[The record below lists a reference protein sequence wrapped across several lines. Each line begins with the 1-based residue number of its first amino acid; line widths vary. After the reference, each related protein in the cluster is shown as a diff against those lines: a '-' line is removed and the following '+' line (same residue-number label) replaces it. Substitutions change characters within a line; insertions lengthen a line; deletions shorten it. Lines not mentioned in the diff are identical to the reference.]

1 MEKIKK
7 KAPPLKGIKVLE
19 LARVLAGPWAGQL
32 LADLGADVIKVES
45 PIGDETRFWGA
56 TTDAEEDSSYFQAT
70 NRGKKS
76 FVADFTKKEDLDAI
90 YYIAKRADII
100 IENFKVGSLEK
111 YGLDYESLRV
121 KNSGLI
127 YCSITGFGQNGPF
140 ATMPGYD
147 FIIQAM
153 GGIMDLTGDPFG
165 PPMKPGVAYADL
177 FTSLYS
183 VVAIQ
188 SALLAKQKSEKG
200 TFIDMS
206 LFDTQ
211 LAVLANQASSFLIS
225 GKIPKRMGNS
235 HPSIVPY
242 QAFDAKDGLIVIA
255 CGNDNQF
262 KALCDAFRW
271 NFSSDKK
278 FSTNQNRVLNRT
290 ELISEISHRLKLI
303 GKDEITLLLQK
314 AKVPV
319 GSVNTVDQALNHP
332 QALSRG
338 MVKFVEGKAFVKT
351 PIIFKD
357 FDLNFEKAS
366 PKLGANSEMIRMKI
380 ETRKIWES

>member
-1 MEKIKK
+1 MEKKTH
-7 KAPPLKGIKVLE
+7 PLKGTKVLE

-45 PIGDETRFWGA
+45 PHGDETRFWGA
-56 TTDAEEDSSYFQAT
+56 TSDAEEDSSYFQST
-70 NRGKKS
+70 NRGKRS

-90 YYIAKRADII
+90 YYMAERADII

-140 ATMPGYD
+140 AALPGYD

-188 SALLAKQKSEKG
+188 SALLAKQKNGVG

-211 LAVLANQASSFLIS
+211 LAVLANQASSFLLS
-225 GKIPKRMGNS
+225 GNIPKRMGNS

-255 CGNDNQF
+255 CGNDKQF

-271 NFSSDKK
+271 NFSSNKK
-278 FSTNQNRVLNRT
+278 FSTNQNRVLNRA
-290 ELISEISHRLKLI
+290 ELISEISQRLKLI

-338 MVKFVEGKAFVKT
+338 MIKLVEGKPFVKT

>member
-1 MEKIKK
+1 MEKKT
-7 KAPPLKGIKVLE
+7 PPLKGIKVLE

-32 LADLGADVIKVES
+32 LADLGADVIKIES
-45 PIGDETRFWGA
+45 PYGDETRFWGA
-56 TTDAEEDSSYFQAT
+56 TTDAEEDSSYFQST
-70 NRGKKS
+70 NRGKRS
-76 FVADFTKKEDLDAI
+76 FVADFRNEDDLS
-90 YYIAKRADII
+90 KVQHLGHRADII

-111 YGLDYESLRV
+111 YGLGYESLRIQ
-121 KNSGLI
+121 NTGLI

-140 ATMPGYD
+140 AAMPGYD

-177 FTSLYS
+177 FTSLYC

-188 SALLAKQKSEKG
+188 SALLAKQKSGKG
-200 TFIDMS
+200 TLIDMS

-211 LAVLANQASSFLIS
+211 LAVLANQASSFLQS
-225 GKIPKRMGNS
+225 GNIPKRMGNS

-255 CGNDNQF
+255 CGNDKQF
-262 KALCDAFRW
+262 KALCDAFGW
-271 NFSSDKK
+271 NFASEER

-290 ELISEISHRLKLI
+290 ELISKMSQRLKLI
-303 GKDEITLLLQK
+303 GKKEITLLLQK
-314 AKVPV
+314 EKVPV

-351 PIIFKD
+351 PIIFED

-366 PKLGANSEMIRMKI
+366 PKLGADTKMIRMEI
-380 ETRKIWES
+380 ETEQIWES

>member
-1 MEKIKK
+1 MEKK
-7 KAPPLKGIKVLE
+7 PHPLKGIKVLE

-45 PIGDETRFWGA
+45 PHGDETRFWG
-56 TTDAEEDSSYFQAT
+56 TTNETEEDSSYFQST

-76 FVADFTKKEDLDAI
+76 FVADFAKKEDLDAI
-90 YYIAKRADII
+90 YYMAERADII
-100 IENFKVGSLEK
+100 IENFKVGSLDK
-111 YGLDYESLRV
+111 YGLDYESLRI

-140 ATMPGYD
+140 SALPGYD

-188 SALLAKQKSEKG
+188 SALLAKQKNGAG

-211 LAVLANQASSFLIS
+211 LAVLANQASSFLLS
-225 GKIPKRMGNS
+225 GNTPKRMGNS

-255 CGNDNQF
+255 CGNDKQF
-262 KALCDAFRW
+262 KALCDAFSW

-290 ELISEISHRLKLI
+290 ELISEISQRLKLI
-303 GKDEITLLLQK
+303 RKDEITLLLQK

-319 GSVNTVDQALNHP
+319 GSVNRVDQALNHP

>member
-1 MEKIKK
+1 MEKKT
-7 KAPPLKGIKVLE
+7 PPLKGIKVLE

-45 PIGDETRFWGA
+45 PHGDETRFWGA
-56 TTDAEEDSSYFQAT
+56 TSDAEEDSSYFQST
-70 NRGKKS
+70 NRGKRS

-90 YYIAKRADII
+90 YYMAERADII
-100 IENFKVGSLEK
+100 IENFKVGSLDK
-111 YGLDYESLRV
+111 YGLDYESLRI

-140 ATMPGYD
+140 AALPGYD

-188 SALLAKQKSEKG
+188 SALLAKQKNGAG

-211 LAVLANQASSFLIS
+211 LAVLANQASSFLLS
-225 GKIPKRMGNS
+225 GNIPKRMGNS

-255 CGNDNQF
+255 CGNDKQF
-262 KALCDAFRW
+262 KALCDAFSW

-290 ELISEISHRLKLI
+290 ELISEISQRLKLI

>member
-76 FVADFTKKEDLDAI
+76 FIADFTKKEDLDAI

-140 ATMPGYD
+140 ASMPGYD

-357 FDLNFEKAS
+357 YDLNFEKAS
-366 PKLGANSEMIRMKI
+366 PELGANSEMIRMKI
-380 ETRKIWES
+380 KTGEIWEN

>member
-1 MEKIKK
+1 MEKKT
-7 KAPPLKGIKVLE
+7 PPLKGIKVLE

-45 PIGDETRFWGA
+45 PQGDETRFWGA
-56 TTDAEEDSSYFQAT
+56 TSDAEEDSSYFQST
-70 NRGKKS
+70 NRGKRS

-90 YYIAKRADII
+90 YYMAERADII

-111 YGLDYESLRV
+111 YGLDYESLRI

-140 ATMPGYD
+140 AALPGYD

-188 SALLAKQKSEKG
+188 SALLAKQKNGAG

-211 LAVLANQASSFLIS
+211 LAVLANQASSFLLS
-225 GKIPKRMGNS
+225 GNIPKRMGNS

-255 CGNDNQF
+255 CGNDKQF
-262 KALCDAFRW
+262 KALCDTFSW

-290 ELISEISHRLKLI
+290 ELISEISQRLKLI

>member
-1 MEKIKK
+1 MEKKTH
-7 KAPPLKGIKVLE
+7 PLKGIKVLE

-45 PIGDETRFWGA
+45 PHGDETRFWG
-56 TTDAEEDSSYFQAT
+56 TTNETEEDSSYFQST

-90 YYIAKRADII
+90 YYMAERADII
-100 IENFKVGSLEK
+100 IENFKVGSLAK
-111 YGLDYESLRV
+111 YGLDYKSLRI

-140 ATMPGYD
+140 AALPGYD

-188 SALLAKQKSEKG
+188 SALLAKQKNGAG

-211 LAVLANQASSFLIS
+211 LAVLANQASSFLLS
-225 GKIPKRMGNS
+225 GNIPKRMGNS

-255 CGNDNQF
+255 CGNDKQF
-262 KALCDAFRW
+262 KALCDAFSW

-290 ELISEISHRLKLI
+290 ELISEISQRLKLI

-319 GSVNTVDQALNHP
+319 GSVNRVDQALNHP

-357 FDLNFEKAS
+357 FDLNFKKAS

-380 ETRKIWES
+380 GTREIWES

>member
-1 MEKIKK
+1 MEKK
-7 KAPPLKGIKVLE
+7 PHPLKGIKVLE

-45 PIGDETRFWGA
+45 PHGDETRFWG
-56 TTDAEEDSSYFQAT
+56 TTNETEEDSSYFQST

-90 YYIAKRADII
+90 YYMAERADII
-100 IENFKVGSLEK
+100 IENFKVGSLDK
-111 YGLDYESLRV
+111 YGLDYESLRI

-140 ATMPGYD
+140 SALPGYD

-188 SALLAKQKSEKG
+188 SALLAKQKNGAG

-211 LAVLANQASSFLIS
+211 LAVLANQASSFLLS
-225 GKIPKRMGNS
+225 GNTPKRMGNS

-255 CGNDNQF
+255 CGNDKQF
-262 KALCDAFRW
+262 KALCDAFSW

-290 ELISEISHRLKLI
+290 ELISEISQRLKLI
-303 GKDEITLLLQK
+303 RKDEITLLLQK

-319 GSVNTVDQALNHP
+319 GSVNRVDQALNHP

-380 ETRKIWES
+380 EARKIWES

>member
-1 MEKIKK
+1 MEKKTH
-7 KAPPLKGIKVLE
+7 PLKGIKVLE

-32 LADLGADVIKVES
+32 LADLGADVVKVES
-45 PIGDETRFWGA
+45 PHGDETRFWGA
-56 TTDAEEDSSYFQAT
+56 TSDAEEDSSYFQST
-70 NRGKKS
+70 NRGKRS

-90 YYIAKRADII
+90 YYMAERADII
-100 IENFKVGSLEK
+100 IENFKVGSLAK
-111 YGLDYESLRV
+111 YGLDYKSLRI

-140 ATMPGYD
+140 ASLPGYD

-188 SALLAKQKSEKG
+188 SALLTKQKNGAG

-211 LAVLANQASSFLIS
+211 LAVLANQASSFLLS
-225 GKIPKRMGNS
+225 GNIPKRMGNS

-255 CGNDNQF
+255 CGNDKQF
-262 KALCDAFRW
+262 KALCDAFSW

-290 ELISEISHRLKLI
+290 ELISEISQRLKLI

-357 FDLNFEKAS
+357 FDLNFKKAS

>member
-1 MEKIKK
+1 MEKK
-7 KAPPLKGIKVLE
+7 PHPLKGIKVLE

-45 PIGDETRFWGA
+45 PHGDETRFWG
-56 TTDAEEDSSYFQAT
+56 TTNETEEDSSYFQST

-90 YYIAKRADII
+90 YYMAERADII
-100 IENFKVGSLEK
+100 IENFKVGSLDK
-111 YGLDYESLRV
+111 YGLDYESLRI

-140 ATMPGYD
+140 SALPGYD

-188 SALLAKQKSEKG
+188 SALLAKQKNGAG

-211 LAVLANQASSFLIS
+211 LAVLANQASSFLLS
-225 GKIPKRMGNS
+225 GNTPKRMGNS

-255 CGNDNQF
+255 CGNDKQF
-262 KALCDAFRW
+262 KALCNAFSW

-290 ELISEISHRLKLI
+290 ELISEISQRLKLI

-357 FDLNFEKAS
+357 FDLNFEKTS

-380 ETRKIWES
+380 ETRKMWES

>member
-1 MEKIKK
+1 MEKK
-7 KAPPLKGIKVLE
+7 PHPLKGIKVLE

-45 PIGDETRFWGA
+45 PHGDETRFWG
-56 TTDAEEDSSYFQAT
+56 TTNETEEDSSYFQST

-90 YYIAKRADII
+90 YYMAERADII
-100 IENFKVGSLEK
+100 IENFKVGSLDK
-111 YGLDYESLRV
+111 YGLDYESLRI

-140 ATMPGYD
+140 AALPGYD

-188 SALLAKQKSEKG
+188 SALLTKQKNGAG

-211 LAVLANQASSFLIS
+211 LAVLANQASSFLLS
-225 GKIPKRMGNS
+225 GNTPKRMGNS

-255 CGNDNQF
+255 CGNDKQF
-262 KALCDAFRW
+262 KALCDAFSW

-290 ELISEISHRLKLI
+290 ELISEISQRLKLI
-303 GKDEITLLLQK
+303 RKDEITLLLQK

-319 GSVNTVDQALNHP
+319 GSVNRVDQALNHP

-338 MVKFVEGKAFVKT
+338 MVKFVKGKAFVKT

-357 FDLNFEKAS
+357 FDLNFKKAS

>member
-1 MEKIKK
+1 MEKKTH
-7 KAPPLKGIKVLE
+7 PLKGIKVLE

-45 PIGDETRFWGA
+45 PHGDETRFWG
-56 TTDAEEDSSYFQAT
+56 TTNETEEDSSYFQST

-90 YYIAKRADII
+90 YYMAERADII
-100 IENFKVGSLEK
+100 IENFKVGSLDK
-111 YGLDYESLRV
+111 YGLDYESLRI

-140 ATMPGYD
+140 AALPGYD

-188 SALLAKQKSEKG
+188 SALLAKQKNGAG

-211 LAVLANQASSFLIS
+211 LAVLANQASSFLLS
-225 GKIPKRMGNS
+225 GNIPKRMGNS

-255 CGNDNQF
+255 CGNDKQF
-262 KALCDAFRW
+262 KALCDAFSW

-290 ELISEISHRLKLI
+290 ELISEISQRLKLI

>member
-1 MEKIKK
+1 MEKK
-7 KAPPLKGIKVLE
+7 PHPLKGIKVLE

-45 PIGDETRFWGA
+45 PHGDETRFWG
-56 TTDAEEDSSYFQAT
+56 TTNETEEDSSYFQST

-90 YYIAKRADII
+90 YYMAERADII
-100 IENFKVGSLEK
+100 IENFKVGSLDK
-111 YGLDYESLRV
+111 YGLDYESLRI

-140 ATMPGYD
+140 SALPGYD

-188 SALLAKQKSEKG
+188 SALLAKQKNGAG

-211 LAVLANQASSFLIS
+211 LAVLANQASSFLLS
-225 GKIPKRMGNS
+225 GNTPKRMGNS

-255 CGNDNQF
+255 CGNDKQF
-262 KALCDAFRW
+262 KALCDAFSW

-290 ELISEISHRLKLI
+290 ELISEISQRLKLI
-303 GKDEITLLLQK
+303 RKDEITLLLQK

-319 GSVNTVDQALNHP
+319 GSVNRVDQALNHP

-366 PKLGANSEMIRMKI
+366 PKLGENSEMIRMKI

>member
-1 MEKIKK
+1 MEKKTH
-7 KAPPLKGIKVLE
+7 PLKGIKVLE

-45 PIGDETRFWGA
+45 PNGDETRFWG
-56 TTDAEEDSSYFQAT
+56 TTNETEEDSSYFQST

-90 YYIAKRADII
+90 YYMAERADII

-140 ATMPGYD
+140 AALPGYD

-188 SALLAKQKSEKG
+188 SALLAKQKNGAG

-211 LAVLANQASSFLIS
+211 LAVLANQASSFLLS
-225 GKIPKRMGNS
+225 GNIPKRMGNS

-255 CGNDNQF
+255 CGNDKQF
-262 KALCDAFRW
+262 KALCDAFSW

-290 ELISEISHRLKLI
+290 ELISEISQRLKLI

>member
-1 MEKIKK
+1 MEKK
-7 KAPPLKGIKVLE
+7 PHPLKGIKVLE

-45 PIGDETRFWGA
+45 PHGDETRFWG
-56 TTDAEEDSSYFQAT
+56 TTNETEEDSSYFQST

-90 YYIAKRADII
+90 YYMAERADII
-100 IENFKVGSLEK
+100 LENFKVGSLDK
-111 YGLDYESLRV
+111 YGLDYESLRI

-140 ATMPGYD
+140 SALPGYD

-188 SALLAKQKSEKG
+188 SALLARQKNGAG

-211 LAVLANQASSFLIS
+211 LAVLANQASSFLLS
-225 GKIPKRMGNS
+225 GNTPKRMGNS

-255 CGNDNQF
+255 CGNDKQF
-262 KALCDAFRW
+262 RALCDAFSW

-290 ELISEISHRLKLI
+290 ELISEISQRLKLI
-303 GKDEITLLLQK
+303 RKDEITLLLQK

-319 GSVNTVDQALNHP
+319 GSVNRVDQALNHP

-338 MVKFVEGKAFVKT
+338 MVKFVKGKAFVKT

-380 ETRKIWES
+380 ETREIWES

>member
-1 MEKIKK
+1 MEKKTH
-7 KAPPLKGIKVLE
+7 PLKGIKVLE

-45 PIGDETRFWGA
+45 PHGDETRFWGA
-56 TTDAEEDSSYFQAT
+56 TSDAEEDSSYFQST
-70 NRGKKS
+70 NRGKRS

-90 YYIAKRADII
+90 YYMAERADII
-100 IENFKVGSLEK
+100 IENFKVGSLDK
-111 YGLDYESLRV
+111 YGLDYESLRI

-140 ATMPGYD
+140 AALPGYD

-188 SALLAKQKSEKG
+188 SALLAKQKNGAG

-211 LAVLANQASSFLIS
+211 LAVLANQASSFLLS
-225 GKIPKRMGNS
+225 GNIPKRMGNS

-255 CGNDNQF
+255 CGNDKQF
-262 KALCDAFRW
+262 KALCDAFSW

-290 ELISEISHRLKLI
+290 ELISEISQRLKLI
-303 GKDEITLLLQK
+303 RKDEITLLLQK

>member
-1 MEKIKK
+1 MEKK
-7 KAPPLKGIKVLE
+7 PHPLKGIKVLE

-45 PIGDETRFWGA
+45 PHGDETRFWG
-56 TTDAEEDSSYFQAT
+56 TTNETEEDSSYFQST

-76 FVADFTKKEDLDAI
+76 FVADFAKKEDLDAI
-90 YYIAKRADII
+90 YYMAERADII
-100 IENFKVGSLEK
+100 IENFKVGSLDK

-140 ATMPGYD
+140 AALPGYD

-188 SALLAKQKSEKG
+188 SALLAKQKNGAG

-211 LAVLANQASSFLIS
+211 LAVLANQASSFLLS
-225 GKIPKRMGNS
+225 GNTPKRMGNS

-255 CGNDNQF
+255 CGNDKQF
-262 KALCDAFRW
+262 KALCDAFSW

-290 ELISEISHRLKLI
+290 ELISEISQRLKLI

>member
-140 ATMPGYD
+140 ASMPGYD

-357 FDLNFEKAS
+357 FDLNFKKAS